1 MRCLFVAVAA
11 QRFFQP
17 SLRGANPSYATMNM
31 AEVQVQAP
39 FIGARSPYVQP
50 VVIQRQ
56 APGTADWINANP
68 IASCVAVAGLA
79 FFATNRL
86 SALAVRAKPAAKKPV
101 ARKPV
106 ARKPVAKKPMAK
118 TGGGGGLFGA
128 FGASKPAAKK
138 PVARKPVARKPVAR
152 KPVAKKPVAKTGGG
166 GGLFGAFGAS
176 KPAAKKPV
184 ARRPVARPAQRGVA
198 KKDAGSGPP
207 KLISFAANTLG
218 GFATSP
224 FKSAPSRSGSR
235 AAQKSTSGVQV
246 QDTFLR
252 FAVIWVGFFGIYV
265 AFNLTAGSAANF

>member
-1 MRCLFVAVAA
+1 
-11 QRFFQP
+11 
-17 SLRGANPSYATMNM
+17 
-31 AEVQVQAP
+31 
-39 FIGARSPYVQP
+39 
-50 VVIQRQ
+50 
-56 APGTADWINANP
+56 
-68 IASCVAVAGLA
+68 
-79 FFATNRL
+79 L

-106 ARKPVAKKPMAK
+106 ARKPVAKKP
-118 TGGGGGLFGA
+118 
-128 FGASKPAAKK
+128 
-138 PVARKPVARKPVAR
+138 V
-152 KPVAKKPVAKTGGG
+152 
-166 GGLFGAFGAS
+166 
-176 KPAAKKPV
+176 AKKPV

-265 AFNLTAGSAANF
+265 AFNLTAGSPANF